1 MYVANYID
9 QQLFNSQQFEQELT
23 TNGSKLN
30 IFRQALQ
37 HGQEVLQTRFQATHN
52 ATEYVNQRSWL
63 VDQLILQIQRQWCT
77 CPNLNQVAIVAVGGY
92 GRGELHPG
100 SDIDLMFLL
109 SQPPELAT
117 QTCIERFIT
126 FLWDIRL
133 EVGQSVR
140 TLAECEQQVAHD
152 ISVTTN
158 LMEAR
163 LIVGSAELFQAMQSR
178 LSSDKIWK
186 SKDFFAA
193 KLAEQQQRYL
203 KYHDTAYN
211 LEPNIKEG
219 PGGLRDIQTVAW
231 VAKRHFNA
239 TTLHDLVTQ
248 GFLTEKEYHTLITGQ
263 AFLWKIRCF
272 LHLLAGRREDR
283 LLFDY
288 QRALAT
294 ALGYLD
300 DEAGLGVEKLMKQ
313 YYRTAKEISS
323 LNEMLLQLFQEAIL
337 YANQP
342 TTLYFLNKR
351 FQVRN
356 DFIEVIH
363 DKVFVKYP
371 FALLEIF
378 LLMQQH
384 PKIKGIRAMTIR
396 LILHYI
402 YLIDDAFHRDLR
414 VRSLFY
420 EIIRQPQ
427 GLTHALR
434 RMNSYGILAAYIPAF
449 GRIVGQMQYDLY
461 HVYTVDQHSIVVVR
475 NLRRFTISQYTHELP
490 LCSQII
496 QVIPK
501 PELLYLAGLFH
512 DIGKGRGGDH
522 SKLGEQEALNFCQI
536 HGIGDHD
543 ARLVAWLVRH
553 HLLMSVTAQRHDTSD
568 PQVIKSFA
576 QHVEDPIRLDYLYL
590 LTVADIRATNPNLW
604 NSWKDRL
611 LADLYHKTRA
621 ALLPGNILTL
631 DKQNH
636 IQAIKIQALRLLNNL
651 EQEYQ
656 FLSLWED
663 LGDDYFLYSSP
674 EEIVRETQTI
684 LNHLPTTIPLILER
698 HNVPGSM
705 AFITLYPQDR
715 DDLFAK
721 ITYFLE
727 QQSLTIVD
735 AYIVPTQLGYIM
747 SGYTVLA
754 EEGTHPD
761 LLGDS
766 PMLLQSLKAELS
778 GEANANFAPIQRHL
792 PRQLKHF
799 PVPTRIT
806 VTQDQLNDHT
816 ILELITTDRPGV
828 LSRVAQAFKS
838 CEVLI
843 KKAKIATFGSRV
855 EDIFFITDYKHHTL
869 YSTEQLDCLR
879 EKIFLLLD
887 EDMPK
892 QDTPSLT
899 KSDPT
904 KPVNLPNS

>member
-9 QQLFNSQQFEQELT
+9 QQLFNLQQFENELT
-23 TNGSKLN
+23 ADGSKLN
-30 IFRQALQ
+30 IFRNALQ
-37 HGQEVLQTRFQATHN
+37 QGQRILKTRFQATHN
-52 ATEYVNQRSWL
+52 ATEYVNQRTWL
-63 VDQLILQIQRQWCT
+63 VDQMILQIHRQLCT
-77 CPNLNQVAIVAVGGY
+77 CPDINQVALIAVGGY

-100 SDIDLMFLL
+100 SDIDLLFLL
-109 SQPPELAT
+109 SQPPSLAT
-117 QTCIERFIT
+117 QNCIERFIT

-140 TLAECEQQVAHD
+140 TLSECEQQVVHD
-152 ISVTTN
+152 ISVATN

-163 LIVGSAELFQAMQSR
+163 LITGSADLFKEMQLR
-178 LSSDKIWK
+178 LSSDNIWK

-193 KLAEQQQRYL
+193 KLAEQKQRHL

-219 PGGLRDIQTVAW
+219 PGGLRDIQTIAW

-239 TTLHDLVTQ
+239 STLHDLVGQ
-248 GFLTEKEYHTLITGQ
+248 GFITEKECHLLIKGQ
-263 AFLWKIRCF
+263 AFLWQIRCF
-272 LHLLAGRREDR
+272 LHLLANRREDR

-288 QRALAT
+288 QRTLAT
-294 ALGYLD
+294 ALGYAD

-313 YYRTAKEISS
+313 YYRTAKKIMG

-337 YANQP
+337 YAGNP

-356 DFIEVIH
+356 DFIEVTH
-363 DKVFVKYP
+363 DKVFAKYP

-384 PKIKGIRAMTIR
+384 PEIKGIRAMTIR

-402 YLIDDAFHRDLR
+402 YLIDKAFHRDLR

-420 EIIRQPQ
+420 EIIHQPQ

-461 HVYTVDQHSIVVVR
+461 HVYTVDQHSIFVVR
-475 NLRRFTISQYTHELP
+475 NLRRFSIPQYIHEFP
-490 LCSQII
+490 LSSKII
-496 QVIPK
+496 QSIPK

-522 SKLGEQEALNFCQI
+522 SELGEKEALNFCQA
-536 HGIGDHD
+536 HGLSDND
-543 ARLVAWLVRH
+543 TRLVAWLVRH
-553 HLLMSVTAQRHDTSD
+553 HLLMSITAQRQDTSD
-568 PQVIKSFA
+568 PKVIKSFA
-576 QHVEDPIRLDYLYL
+576 QRIEEPIRLDYLYL

-604 NSWKDRL
+604 NSWKDKL

-621 ALLPGNILTL
+621 ALLPGNTLNL
-631 DKQNH
+631 DKQIH
-636 IQAIKIQALRLLNNL
+636 IQDIKINALQLLNDI
-651 EQEYQ
+651 EQEHP

-684 LNHLPTTIPLILER
+684 LNHLPSTVPLILER
-698 HNVPGSM
+698 QNLPGSM

-721 ITYFLE
+721 TTHFLE
-727 QQSLTIVD
+727 QQDLTIVD

-754 EEGTHPD
+754 DEGTSLD
-761 LLGDS
+761 LHS
-766 PMLLQSLKAELS
+766 HSQMLLQSLKEELTW
-778 GEANANFAPIQRHL
+778 EANSAFPPIQRHL

-806 VTQDQLNDHT
+806 FTQDQTNDHT
-816 ILELITTDRPGV
+816 VLELITTDRPGV
-828 LSRVAQAFKS
+828 LSRVAQAFMS
-838 CEVLI
+838 SGVLI

-855 EDIFFITDYKHHTL
+855 EDIFFITDYKHHAL
-869 YSTEQLDCLR
+869 YSADQLDYLR
-879 EKIFLLLD
+879 ERLSLLLD

-892 QDTPSLT
+892 QSTTSVTPSE
-899 KSDPT
+899 
-904 KPVNLPNS
+904 NLQNSGFN

>member
-1 MYVANYID
+1 MDEIMYVANYID
-9 QQLFNSQQFEQELT
+9 QQLFNPQQFENELT
-23 TNGSKLN
+23 ANGSKLN
-30 IFRQALQ
+30 IFRNALQ
-37 HGQEVLQTRFQATHN
+37 QGQRILKTRFQATHN
-52 ATEYVNQRSWL
+52 ATEYVNQRTWL
-63 VDQLILQIQRQWCT
+63 VDQLILQIQRQLCT
-77 CPNLNQVAIVAVGGY
+77 CPDTKQVAIVAVGGY

-100 SDIDLMFLL
+100 SDIDLLFLL
-109 SQPPELAT
+109 SQPPNLAT
-117 QTCIERFIT
+117 QNCIERFIT

-140 TLAECEQQVAHD
+140 TLAECEQQVADD
-152 ISVTTN
+152 ISVATN

-163 LIVGSAELFQAMQSR
+163 LIIGSADLFKEMQGR
-178 LSSDKIWK
+178 LSSDNIWK

-193 KLAEQQQRYL
+193 KLAEQKQRHL

-219 PGGLRDIQTVAW
+219 PGGLRDIQTIAW

-239 TTLHDLVTQ
+239 STLHDLVEQ
-248 GFLTEKEYHTLITGQ
+248 GFITEKEYHSLLKAQ
-263 AFLWKIRCF
+263 AFLWQIRCF
-272 LHLLAGRREDR
+272 LHLIANRREDR

-288 QRALAT
+288 QRTLAT
-294 ALGYLD
+294 ALGYTD

-337 YANQP
+337 YADSP

-356 DFIEVIH
+356 DFIEVTH
-363 DKVFVKYP
+363 DKVFAKYP

-378 LLMQQH
+378 LFMQQY
-384 PKIKGIRAMTIR
+384 PEIKGIRATTIR

-402 YLIDDAFHRDLR
+402 HLIDKAFHRDLR

-420 EIIRQPQ
+420 EIIHQPQ

-461 HVYTVDQHSIVVVR
+461 HVYTVDQHSIFVVR
-475 NLRRFTISQYTHELP
+475 NLRRFSIPKYAHEFP
-490 LCSQII
+490 LCSKII
-496 QVIPK
+496 QSLPK

-522 SKLGEQEALNFCQI
+522 SELGEREALNFAQA
-536 HGIGDHD
+536 HGLSDND

-553 HLLMSVTAQRHDTSD
+553 HLSMSITAQRQDTSD
-568 PQVIKSFA
+568 PKIIKSFA
-576 QHVEDPIRLDYLYL
+576 QQIEEPIRLDYLYL

-604 NSWKDRL
+604 NSWKDKL

-621 ALLPGNILTL
+621 ALLPGNTLTL
-631 DKQNH
+631 DKQIH
-636 IQAIKIQALRLLNNL
+636 IQDIKIKALQLLNDL
-651 EQEYQ
+651 EQEHP

-663 LGDDYFLYSSP
+663 LGDDYFLNSSP

-684 LNHLPTTIPLILER
+684 LNHLPSTVPLILER
-698 HNVPGSM
+698 QNVPGSM

-715 DDLFAK
+715 NDLFAK
-721 ITYFLE
+721 TTHFLE
-727 QQSLTIVD
+727 QQGLTIVD

-754 EEGTHPD
+754 DEGTHLD
-761 LLGDS
+761 LQGDS
-766 PMLLQSLKAELS
+766 PMLLQSLKAELTC
-778 GEANANFAPIQRHL
+778 EANSAFSPIQRHL

-806 VTQDQLNDHT
+806 FTQDQLNDHT
-816 ILELITTDRPGV
+816 VLELITTDRPGV
-828 LSRVAQAFKS
+828 LSRVAQAFMS
-838 CEVLI
+838 CGVLI

-855 EDIFFITDYKHHTL
+855 EDIFFITDYKHHAL
-869 YSTEQLDCLR
+869 YSADQLDCLR
-879 EKIFLLLD
+879 EKISLLLD

-892 QDTPSLT
+892 QSTLSIT
-899 KSDPT
+899 
-904 KPVNLPNS
+904 